1 MPVML
6 RANDATETC
15 ITKGQEGAVVGWD
28 ESVGPL
34 GQKVLD
40 TLFVKL
46 INPPKNIQVDGL
58 PPNVVPLLEQI
69 VALVN
74 FGMTDYT
81 SQGKSRVINVVEL
94 GHCKNH
100 MSYYV
105 ALSRGTSAKGTVIV
119 QNLSTDKITGGM
131 SGYLRQ
137 ELREL
142 EILDEITRLRCAGL
156 LPPSVTGLYRRRL
169 IRSFYAWKST
179 HNDPV
184 HFHPS
189 MRWNVSMGPRVP
201 ETVTY
206 SEWRPSVKINNK
218 RKKAEASGEAS
229 AVPEP
234 PAKRAKVDSQVRD
247 KQRPYGANSSQNTQR
262 WHDLCAYDA
271 TFTTLANIWAEN
283 PELWRA
289 RFSAMSDLMS
299 RFSSNLTS
307 VQNNLSSL
315 EQARDGIRRRMH
327 GQNASYFPYGPNQTS
342 IDRLASALFP
352 DKTYALG
359 KQSCPRCGFT
369 DPVEYNVFEAWMTA
383 SLNDE
388 TTGNDRVPLRTW
400 MHKYMTRGRN
410 RCPACRARHIR
421 CKMVMLTR
429 MTNVPGI
436 LLIDV
441 NDARFTFDE
450 ELAFDCD
457 NQLVRVKLRGIIY
470 GGGGHFT
477 SRFIDAAGNVWF
489 HDGIATGRRCV
500 PDIQLREL
508 NAGGSLQRL
517 STIFLDILEGFLT
530 IPRHP
535 LERPTE
541 VQTDTIESECHLA
554 RLEATINRS
563 SRNSGGTARAI
574 PRCNLCTRVAMLRY
588 PPLRLWGDLITLRL
602 GHALIVSLPVSHRCL
617 RSSTRAAVRLFNAS
631 SSETPTS
638 SPSPPLPPPSLPF
651 SNGGPSVMAPPS
663 NVLIVITLLS
673 FYCGAGF
680 ADFVPPTATV
690 TGSFSIVY
698 PTNNESAS
706 PSQNSM
712 YPTSTTF
719 PPSSITPTISIPPPP
734 QPDLSQPSEF
744 VRVVDN
750 PTILA
755 SLIVSI
761 IAVTI
766 LCGVIYQVYQT
777 RKRLRD
783 FPPLP
788 VAYMISPR
796 DSRSLSLKNVVVSP
810 RRTPP
815 PIWIPPPPVTVPPAP
830 RPPSPARTFASR
842 SSAAASD
849 LPSSDIHHIQRA
861 LRGISVVGS
870 IPLYRADLAASRSSL
885 GTTTTKTRPSSA
897 ANVPNA
903 DWVRRHDGRRYG
915 VQWDVE
921 AGR

>member
-1 MPVML
+1 RSRVASFRPENPKLGNIEFRNVSIITARNSQKDMLNQLGARRFAADTNQDLIHFCSIDRISSRSVDRVKWKGCKQSEIKRMTKGLQKKLWDAAPCTTNEFIPGKLSLCIGMPVML
-6 RANDATETC
+6 RANDATEMC

-58 PPNVVPLLEQI
+58 PPNVVPLVRTVSHVTILLEDDTLLSVLREQI
-69 VALVN
+69 LALVN

-156 LPPSVTGLYRRRL
+156 LPPSVTGLYRGRL

-189 MRWNVSMGPRVP
+189 MRWNASMGPRVP
-201 ETVTY
+201 EPVTY

-229 AVPEP
+229 AVLEP
-234 PAKRAKVDSQVRD
+234 PAKRAKVDSQVKD
-247 KQRPYGANSSQNTQR
+247 KQRPYGANSSQRTAMARPVGLIWDNR
-262 WHDLCAYDA
+262 NHSCAYDA

-289 RFSAMSDLMS
+289 RFSTMSDLMS

-327 GQNASYFPYGPNQTS
+327 GHNASYFPYGPNQTS

-429 MTNVPGI
+429 TTNVPGI

-508 NAGGSLQRL
+508 NAGSSLQRCG
-517 STIFLDILEGFLT
+517 EK
-530 IPRHP
+530 
-535 LERPTE
+535 
-541 VQTDTIESECHLA
+541 
-554 RLEATINRS
+554 
-563 SRNSGGTARAI
+563 TA
-574 PRCNLCTRVAMLRY
+574 VA
-588 PPLRLWGDLITLRL
+588 
-602 GHALIVSLPVSHRCL
+602 
-617 RSSTRAAVRLFNAS
+617 
-631 SSETPTS
+631 
-638 SPSPPLPPPSLPF
+638 
-651 SNGGPSVMAPPS
+651 
-663 NVLIVITLLS
+663 
-673 FYCGAGF
+673 
-680 ADFVPPTATV
+680 
-690 TGSFSIVY
+690 
-698 PTNNESAS
+698 
-706 PSQNSM
+706 
-712 YPTSTTF
+712 
-719 PPSSITPTISIPPPP
+719 
-734 QPDLSQPSEF
+734 
-744 VRVVDN
+744 
-750 PTILA
+750 
-755 SLIVSI
+755 
-761 IAVTI
+761 
-766 LCGVIYQVYQT
+766 VIYAQ
-777 RKRLRD
+777 
-783 FPPLP
+783 
-788 VAYMISPR
+788 
-796 DSRSLSLKNVVVSP
+796 
-810 RRTPP
+810 
-815 PIWIPPPPVTVPPAP
+815 
-830 RPPSPARTFASR
+830 
-842 SSAAASD
+842 
-849 LPSSDIHHIQRA
+849 H
-861 LRGISVVGS
+861 
-870 IPLYRADLAASRSSL
+870 
-885 GTTTTKTRPSSA
+885 
-897 ANVPNA
+897 
-903 DWVRRHDGRRYG
+903 
-915 VQWDVE
+915 
-921 AGR
+921 